1 MCHVTQNSNVW
12 VVSLTPLVSFGFQ
25 YMDRG
30 VVCSSVR
37 GGVGHGGRVEGTGRV
52 ADIEGVLNKHAA
64 TFWIATRNRT
74 TVRALLAPPSL
85 HSLSTRFQQPQLGL
99 R

>member
-1 MCHVTQNSNVW
+1 MEFTFETIYFDYS
-12 VVSLTPLVSFGFQ
+12 SK
-25 YMDRG
+25 
-30 VVCSSVR
+30 VVC
-37 GGVGHGGRVEGTGRV
+37 GGFGHGSRGEGTGRV
-52 ADIEGVLNKHAA
+52 ADIEGVLNAA